1 MNNLDGDLKDK
12 EELLLAVKESQKLLQ
27 NNLLE
32 AMKME
37 YHKKIMALEQ
47 EIRSLEKEKNES
59 MKKAENPA

>member
-12 EELLLAVKESQKLLQ
+12 EQLLLAVKESQKLLQ